1 MKYRILASVCVLLI
15 GLCSSLSL
23 LDAAPPEG
31 DMTVN
36 SEGFGNSKTS
46 ALLDAKR
53 NAVEQGIGTV
63 LISQT
68 EVKSF
73 ELQKDVVLTNTL
85 GSIKKYEILEENQ
98 QSNPSYH
105 IRIRAVVSLANIK
118 SNLMALKILLESM
131 DKPRI
136 MVVISE
142 PNGKIS
148 ETAIVDYLRSKEF
161 DLVDPAMVAALIQK
175 GTLAIQRVIAGEATV
190 AAKLGMEN
198 GAEYILIGQVST
210 SLLQSKF
217 LAETDIKSGQA
228 TITAK
233 VIDCSTA
240 RIIASKSA
248 ASVQIH
254 SSAEVAMT
262 RAAEQAARKLMD
274 RELFETIISSF
285 QDIIN
290 NGVALEV
297 SIKNVANFRTQ
308 KAVQSILNDISQ
320 VVSVHR
326 RSFGDGW
333 LRLSV
338 RFKGNADTF
347 SEKVDGLSVAGNSL
361 AVTDISGNAVTM
373 QLE

>member
-1 MKYRILASVCVLLI
+1 VKNRILTYVSALLI
-15 GLCSSLSL
+15 GLFSSLSL
-23 LDAAPPEG
+23 LDATPLES
-31 DMTVN
+31 DITVN

-68 EVKSF
+68 EVKNF
-73 ELQKDVVLTNTL
+73 ELQKDVILTNTL
-85 GSIKKYEILEENQ
+85 GSIKKYQILEENR
-98 QSNPSYH
+98 QSAPSYH
-105 IRIRAVVSLANIK
+105 IRVRAVVSLANIK

-142 PNGKIS
+142 ANGKAS
-148 ETAIVDYLRSKEF
+148 ETAIVDYLRAKEF
-161 DLVDPAMVAALIQK
+161 DLVDPAIVAALMQK
-175 GTLAIQRVIAGEATV
+175 GDRVIKRMMAGDATV
-190 AAKLGMEN
+190 AAKLGAEK
-198 GAEYILIGQVST
+198 GAEYILLGQVST
-210 SLLQSKF
+210 NLLKSDL
-217 LAETDIKSGQA
+217 LAETGMKSGQA
-228 TITAK
+228 TLTAK
-233 VIDCSTA
+233 VINCSTA

-248 ASVQIH
+248 DSVQIH
-254 SSAEVAMT
+254 ASAEVAMT

-274 RELFETIISSF
+274 RELFETLVSSF

-297 SIKNVANFRTQ
+297 SIKNVANFRVQ
-308 KAVQSILNDISQ
+308 KAVQRVLNDISQ

-326 RSFGDGW
+326 RSFGNGW

-347 SEKVDGLSVAGNSL
+347 SEEVDGLSVAGNRLS
-361 AVTDISGNAVTM
+361 VTNIAGNAVTM

>member
-1 MKYRILASVCVLLI
+1 MKYRILTYVFVLLI
-15 GLCSSLSL
+15 GLCSSPSL

-31 DMTVN
+31 DITVN

-85 GSIKKYEILEENQ
+85 GSIKKYELLEENQ
-98 QSNPSYH
+98 QSNLSYH

-142 PNGKIS
+142 PNGKTS
-148 ETAIVDYLRSKEF
+148 ETAIVNYLRSKEF
-161 DLVDPAMVAALIQK
+161 DLVDPAMVAALMQK
-175 GTLAIQRVIAGEATV
+175 RALAIQRVIAGEATV
-190 AAKLGMEN
+190 AAKLGVEN

-210 SLLQSKF
+210 NLLQSRF

-254 SSAEVAMT
+254 SSEEVAMT
-262 RAAEQAARKLMD
+262 KAAEQAARKLMD
-274 RELFETIISSF
+274 QELFETIISSF

-308 KAVQSILNDISQ
+308 KAVQSVLNDISQ

-347 SEKVDGLSVAGNSL
+347 SEKVDGLSVAGNRL

>member
-1 MKYRILASVCVLLI
+1 
-15 GLCSSLSL
+15 
-23 LDAAPPEG
+23 
-31 DMTVN
+31 
-36 SEGFGNSKTS
+36 
-46 ALLDAKR
+46 
-53 NAVEQGIGTV
+53 
-63 LISQT
+63 
-68 EVKSF
+68 
-73 ELQKDVVLTNTL
+73 
-85 GSIKKYEILEENQ
+85 
-98 QSNPSYH
+98 
-105 IRIRAVVSLANIK
+105 
-118 SNLMALKILLESM
+118 
-131 DKPRI
+131 
-136 MVVISE
+136 
-142 PNGKIS
+142 
-148 ETAIVDYLRSKEF
+148 
-161 DLVDPAMVAALIQK
+161 MVAALMQK
-175 GTLAIQRVIAGEATV
+175 RTLAIQHVIAGEATV
-190 AAKLGMEN
+190 AAKLGVEN

-210 SLLQSKF
+210 NLLQSKF

-254 SSAEVAMT
+254 SSEEVAMT

-338 RFKGNADTF
+338 HFKGNADTF
-347 SEKVDGLSVAGNSL
+347 SEKVDGLSVAGSRL